1 MAESTCP
8 KCGMPEDLCVC
19 DSIAKGEQKITVKL
33 DTRSFGKEMTVVEGL
48 EDEVDLEELASTL
61 KSKLACGGTAKN
73 GQIQLQ
79 GDHTRRIKDAL
90 KEEGFS
96 PDQIQINA

>member
-1 MAESTCP
+1 MAETCP

-19 DSIAKGEQKITVKL
+19 DSIAKGEQKIEVKL

-48 EDEVDLEELASTL
+48 DDGEVDLEDLASTL

-79 GDHTRRIKDAL
+79 GDHTRRIRDVL
-90 KEEGFS
+90 VEEGFEES
-96 PDQIQINA
+96 QIEVNA

>member
-1 MAESTCP
+1 MAETCP

-19 DSIAKGEQKITVKL
+19 DSIAKGEQKITVKI
-33 DTRSFGKEMTVVEGL
+33 DSRTFNKEMTVIEGL
-48 EDEVDLEELASTL
+48 DDQEVDLGDLASKL

-79 GDHTRRIKDAL
+79 GDHTRRIKDVL
-90 KEEGFS
+90 VEEGFDES
-96 PDQIQINA
+96 NIEVNA

>member
-1 MAESTCP
+1 MSETCP

-19 DSIAKGEQKITVKL
+19 DSIAKGEEQITVKR
-33 DTRSFGKEMTVVEGL
+33 DSRSFNKEMTIIEGL
-48 EDEVDLEELASTL
+48 SDEVSLEDLASTL

-79 GDHTRRIKDAL
+79 GDHRRRILDVL
-90 KEEGFS
+90 EEEGFDRS
-96 PDQIQINA
+96 NIEVKN